1 MTLLEAPTIATK
13 HLDAIVHSAAST
25 WGALARR
32 ADVVHYHALGPGLMA
47 PVPRYLSRAAVVMTV
62 HGLDHQRDKWGA
74 PARAVL
80 GAAHWMSGRVPNG
93 TVVVSRDLAA
103 HYGEHFRK
111 AVACIPNGVTT
122 PALTDAS
129 DFVRSIGLVPGEYAL
144 FVGRLVPEKRPDLL
158 IRAVLASDCIRQL
171 AIVGD
176 SSFSDEYS
184 RRLRELA
191 GDDPR
196 IVFPGFVGGAHL
208 EEVFQRAGVFVPAL
222 RPRGTP
228 TDSARG
234 DRQRCPGA
242 GERHR
247 SPPRG
252 HRLRFTG
259 APGLRPRGRR
269 LASDCLGADA
279 RRRPGRIRGRPA
291 GPRPRGLLLGLRDRP
306 AGGPLPPSGGR
317 TAGESPVT
325 VVTAVPVRVM
335 APREIRDVELVL
347 DGILPSGH
355 VLGGRIVSAPRP
367 SGRPRGAVCAGLVVD
382 PDLARL
388 ASAAGCLTLVDQEQ
402 TPLAS
407 LAMIRATPTAVGNDG
422 SADVGDVGDEVLVT
436 GTLTRERLRESGA
449 GSRAGRRPHGVGG
462 CLRRSRRVRPTG
474 TDLRRTAAHDVPAR
488 GPSQQSSSSG
498 ARGGA

>member
-1 MTLLEAPTIATK
+1 MVGQKGLPATMGGVERHVEEVGSRLASRGHEVLVFCRSSYGSSAHQSYRGMTLLEAPTIATK

-25 WGALARR
+25 WGALSRR
-32 ADVVHYHALGPGLMA
+32 ADVEHYHALGPGLMT

-158 IRAVLASDCIRQL
+158 IRAVLASDCIRQV

-184 RRLRELA
+184 RRLRDLA

-208 EEVFQRAGVFVPAL
+208 EEVFQRAGVFVQPSDLEGLPLTLLEAIANGAPVLASDIAPHLEVIGSGSPAH
-222 RPRGTP
+222 RVF
-228 TDSARG
+228 ARG
-234 DRQRCPGA
+234 DVD
-242 GERHR
+242 
-247 SPPRG
+247 S
-252 HRLRFTG
+252 LRTALEQMLAG
-259 APGLRPRGRR
+259 APVGSGDDLRVRVLEDYSWDSATDQLEDLYLRAVDGRRGR
-269 LASDCLGADA
+269 A
-279 RRRPGRIRGRPA
+279 R
-291 GPRPRGLLLGLRDRP
+291 
-306 AGGPLPPSGGR
+306 
-317 TAGESPVT
+317 
-325 VVTAVPVRVM
+325 
-335 APREIRDVELVL
+335 
-347 DGILPSGH
+347 
-355 VLGGRIVSAPRP
+355 
-367 SGRPRGAVCAGLVVD
+367 
-382 PDLARL
+382 
-388 ASAAGCLTLVDQEQ
+388 
-402 TPLAS
+402 
-407 LAMIRATPTAVGNDG
+407 
-422 SADVGDVGDEVLVT
+422 
-436 GTLTRERLRESGA
+436 
-449 GSRAGRRPHGVGG
+449 
-462 CLRRSRRVRPTG
+462 
-474 TDLRRTAAHDVPAR
+474 
-488 GPSQQSSSSG
+488 
-498 ARGGA
+498 

>member
-1 MTLLEAPTIATK
+1 MFCRSSYGSSAHQSYRGMTLLEAPTIATK

-25 WGALARR
+25 WGALSRR
-32 ADVVHYHALGPGLMA
+32 ADVVHYHALGPGLMT

-158 IRAVLASDCIRQL
+158 IRAVLASDCIRQV

-184 RRLRELA
+184 RRLRDLA

-208 EEVFQRAGVFVPAL
+208 EEVFQRAGVFVQPSDLEGLPLTLLEAIANGAPVLASDIAPHLEVIGSGSPAH
-222 RPRGTP
+222 RVF
-228 TDSARG
+228 ARG
-234 DRQRCPGA
+234 DVD
-242 GERHR
+242 
-247 SPPRG
+247 S
-252 HRLRFTG
+252 LRTALEPMLAG
-259 APGLRPRGRR
+259 APVGSGDDLRVRVLEDYSWDSATDQLEDLYLRAVDGRRGR
-269 LASDCLGADA
+269 A
-279 RRRPGRIRGRPA
+279 R
-291 GPRPRGLLLGLRDRP
+291 
-306 AGGPLPPSGGR
+306 
-317 TAGESPVT
+317 
-325 VVTAVPVRVM
+325 
-335 APREIRDVELVL
+335 
-347 DGILPSGH
+347 
-355 VLGGRIVSAPRP
+355 
-367 SGRPRGAVCAGLVVD
+367 
-382 PDLARL
+382 
-388 ASAAGCLTLVDQEQ
+388 
-402 TPLAS
+402 
-407 LAMIRATPTAVGNDG
+407 
-422 SADVGDVGDEVLVT
+422 
-436 GTLTRERLRESGA
+436 
-449 GSRAGRRPHGVGG
+449 
-462 CLRRSRRVRPTG
+462 
-474 TDLRRTAAHDVPAR
+474 
-488 GPSQQSSSSG
+488 
-498 ARGGA
+498 